1 LSDIES
7 GEDFTERVELAELGM
22 LHLRNSVVYPY
33 MPQQLTAS
41 RPHSIQAVEGAMADD
56 NLIAICAQRNPDV
69 ELPGLAD
76 LYPVGAIAKIHK
88 VWRMPDGSVRL
99 IVQGMDRAILEDV
112 VQSEPYMRVRM
123 RRLEDEGDSESMAV
137 QAMSRTILHQ
147 FQAMVKMLPHLPDE
161 LQIMVVNIDHPGRLC
176 DFVASNLDLQLSEH
190 QNILQALNIEERLK
204 CLTELL
210 AREVE
215 ILEVGNRIQTQVQ
228 EKLGKSQREYFLR
241 EQLRHIQKELSG
253 SDPMMA
259 EVDELRAALEEAKLP
274 QEAMV
279 AATRELERMQQMQ
292 QSSPEYSVV
301 RTYLDW
307 LVQLPWAVATDDRLD
322 IATASQI
329 LDEDHY
335 GLAKVKERVLE
346 YLAVRELRSDM
357 KGPILC
363 FVGPPGVGKT
373 SLGRSIARALGR
385 KFVRISL
392 GGVRDESE
400 IRGHRRTYVGALPGR
415 IIQGLRKAGSNN
427 PVFMLDE
434 VDKLGADFRGDP
446 AAALLEVLDPQQNDT
461 FSDHYLDVDF
471 DLSKVM
477 FITTANLLTTVP
489 GPLRDRMEEIPI
501 SGYTPDEKVQIARR
515 HLLPRQLDEH
525 GIGEEQLK
533 LTDAALEHL
542 IADYTREAGL
552 RNLERALGGLS
563 RKVARKFVEGRKRR
577 IEIGTKEVGTLLGA
591 APFFHEVAGREP
603 AVGMVTGL
611 AATAAGGEILFIEAT
626 RMPGHKNLILTGQLG
641 EVMQE
646 SARAALSYLR
656 SQAEVLKIDPAVF
669 DESDIHLHV
678 PAGATPKEGPSAGI
692 ALAAALISL
701 FTGRVV
707 DSQIA
712 MTGELTLRGRVLP
725 VGGIRDKILA
735 AHQAGIRT
743 VVLPKK
749 NEVDLED
756 VPATIRRRLRFVLVD
771 HIEEVFKAVLGAKAR
786 RQTKRPRAKT
796 KKSPARK
803 AVAVKKKVAA
813 KKSPAQKSVAVK
825 KKAAAKKSPARK
837 KTITKKT
844 VAKSKV
850 AGKKVAPRA
859 AKKRPLGKRNK
870 QGAKR

>member
-1 LSDIES
+1 MSDIEL
-7 GEDFTERVELAELGM
+7 TELLDDPVVPTELGV

-41 RPHSIQAVEGAMADD
+41 RPHSIQAVEAAAADD
-56 NLIAICAQRNPDV
+56 NLIGICAQRDPDV
-69 ELPGLAD
+69 EFPVLED
-76 LYPVGAIAKIHK
+76 LYAVGAIAKIHK

-99 IVQGMDRAILEDV
+99 IVQGMDRAILEEV
-112 VQSEPYMRVRM
+112 VQKEPYMRA
-123 RRLEDEGDSESMAV
+123 RLQSLKDEGDSESMVV

-147 FQAMVKMLPHLPDE
+147 FQAIVKMLPHLPDE

-176 DFVASNLDLQLSEH
+176 DFVASNLDLQLAEH
-190 QNILQALNIEERLK
+190 QNLLQALNIEERLQ

-259 EVDELRAALEEAKLP
+259 EVDELRDAIEAAQLP
-274 QEAMV
+274 QAAME
-279 AATRELERMQQMQ
+279 AATRELDRMQQMQ

-307 LVQLPWAVATDDRLD
+307 LVQLPWAVATDDRLE

-335 GLAKVKERVLE
+335 GLEKVKERVLE

-461 FSDHYLDVDF
+461 FADHYLDVDF

-477 FITTANLLTTVP
+477 FITTANLLSTVP

-501 SGYTPDEKVQIARR
+501 SGYTSDEKVQIARR

-525 GIGEEQLK
+525 GISEEQMTLE
-533 LTDAALEHL
+533 DEALEHL
-542 IADYTREAGL
+542 IADHTREAGL

-577 IEIGTKEVGTLLGA
+577 LKIGLKEVDALLGP

-626 RMPGHKNLILTGQLG
+626 RMPGRKNLILTGQLG
-641 EVMQE
+641 DVMQE
-646 SARAALSYLR
+646 SAQAALSYLR
-656 SQAEVLKIDPAVF
+656 SQAEELKIDPDIF

-692 ALAAALISL
+692 ALAAALVSL
-701 FTGRVV
+701 FTGRVI
-707 DSQIA
+707 DSQMA
-712 MTGELTLRGRVLP
+712 MTGEITLRGRVLP
-725 VGGIRDKILA
+725 VGGIRDKVLA
-735 AHQAGIRT
+735 AQQAGIRT
-743 VVLPKK
+743 VILPKK
-749 NEVDLED
+749 NEMDLED
-756 VPATIRRRLRFVLVD
+756 VPSTIRRKLRFVLVD
-771 HIEEVFKAVLGAKAR
+771 HIDEVFKAALGPRVKGWRRLKAN
-786 RQTKRPRAKT
+786 K
-796 KKSPARK
+796 
-803 AVAVKKKVAA
+803 VKKV
-813 KKSPAQKSVAVK
+813 
-825 KKAAAKKSPARK
+825 PARK
-837 KTITKKT
+837 KTAKKKPAAKRVAVKKT
-844 VAKSKV
+844 APTSVRQKGATLRKAPVSNKTRR
-850 AGKKVAPRA
+850 KKA
-859 AKKRPLGKRNK
+859 
-870 QGAKR
+870 

>member
-1 LSDIES
+1 MFRPLDLETLRPVTSALAAA
-7 GEDFTERVELAELGM
+7 GPLAEIGAALSARIAGFELEGGAVLVQVPQVPLELIEPDVARSRGYFAYPPHSLFYLAATFRGLGIETR
-22 LHLRNSVVYPY
+22 LLDLNFVTLDAAQRGKESVVP
-33 MPQQLTAS
+33 A
-41 RPHSIQAVEGAMADD
+41 
-56 NLIAICAQRNPDV
+56 
-69 ELPGLAD
+69 
-76 LYPVGAIAKIHK
+76 
-88 VWRMPDGSVRL
+88 W
-99 IVQGMDRAILEDV
+99 
-112 VQSEPYMRVRM
+112 
-123 RRLEDEGDSESMAV
+123 
-137 QAMSRTILHQ
+137 
-147 FQAMVKMLPHLPDE
+147 
-161 LQIMVVNIDHPGRLC
+161 
-176 DFVASNLDLQLSEH
+176 
-190 QNILQALNIEERLK
+190 
-204 CLTELL
+204 
-210 AREVE
+210 
-215 ILEVGNRIQTQVQ
+215 
-228 EKLGKSQREYFLR
+228 
-241 EQLRHIQKELSG
+241 
-253 SDPMMA
+253 
-259 EVDELRAALEEAKLP
+259 RAALDAALGAFERPLVCVSLMFDNTYAEFARVCRHVRESLP
-274 QEAMV
+274 HAVILAGGV
-279 AATRELERMQQMQ
+279 AA
-292 QSSPEYSVV
+292 SADPEK
-301 RTYLDW
+301 
-307 LVQLPWAVATDDRLD
+307 
-322 IATASQI
+322 I
-329 LDEDHY
+329 LDDDHY
-335 GLAKVKERVLE
+335 GLKKAKERILE
-346 YLAVRELRSDM
+346 YLAVQHLVKAL

-434 VDKLGADFRGDP
+434 IDKLGADFRGDP

-525 GIGEEQLK
+525 GIGEDQLR
-533 LTDAALEHL
+533 LTDEALEHL

-626 RMPGHKNLILTGQLG
+626 RMPGRKNLILTGQLG

-749 NEVDLED
+749 NKVDLED

-786 RQTKRPRAKT
+786 RQTKTQRAKT
-796 KKSPARK
+796 KKSPAQKAVAVKKKAAAKTKKSPAQK
-803 AVAVKKKVAA
+803 AVAVKKKVA
-813 KKSPAQKSVAVK
+813 S
-825 KKAAAKKSPARK
+825 
-837 KTITKKT
+837 
-844 VAKSKV
+844 
-850 AGKKVAPRA
+850 RA
-859 AKKRPLGKRNK
+859 AKKRPLGKKNR

>member
-1 LSDIES
+1 LSDIEL
-7 GEDFTERVELAELGM
+7 TELLDDPVVPTELGV

-41 RPHSIQAVEGAMADD
+41 RPHSIQAVEAAAADD
-56 NLIAICAQRNPDV
+56 NLIGICAQRDPDV
-69 ELPGLAD
+69 EFPVLED
-76 LYPVGAIAKIHK
+76 LYAVGAIAKIHK

-99 IVQGMDRAILEDV
+99 IVQGMDRAILEEV
-112 VQSEPYMRVRM
+112 VQKEPYMRA
-123 RRLEDEGDSESMAV
+123 RLQSLKDEGDSESMVV

-147 FQAMVKMLPHLPDE
+147 FQAIVKMLPHLPDE

-176 DFVASNLDLQLSEH
+176 DFVASNLDLQLAEH
-190 QNILQALNIEERLK
+190 QNLLQALNIEERLQ

-259 EVDELRAALEEAKLP
+259 EVDELRDAIEAAQLP
-274 QEAMV
+274 QAAME
-279 AATRELERMQQMQ
+279 AATRELDRMQQMQ

-307 LVQLPWAVATDDRLD
+307 LVQLPWAVATDDRLE

-335 GLAKVKERVLE
+335 GLEKVKERVLE

-461 FSDHYLDVDF
+461 FADHYLDVDF

-477 FITTANLLTTVP
+477 FITTANLLSTVP

-501 SGYTPDEKVQIARR
+501 SGYTSDEKVQIARR

-525 GIGEEQLK
+525 GISEEQMTLE
-533 LTDAALEHL
+533 DEALEHL
-542 IADYTREAGL
+542 IADHTREAGL

-577 IEIGTKEVGTLLGA
+577 LKIGLKEVDALLGP

-626 RMPGHKNLILTGQLG
+626 RMPGRKNLILTGQLG
-641 EVMQE
+641 DVMQE
-646 SARAALSYLR
+646 SAQAALSYLR
-656 SQAEVLKIDPAVF
+656 SQAEELKIDPDIF

-692 ALAAALISL
+692 ALAAALVSL
-701 FTGRVV
+701 FTGRVI
-707 DSQIA
+707 DSQMA
-712 MTGELTLRGRVLP
+712 MTGEITLRGRVLP
-725 VGGIRDKILA
+725 VGGIRDKVLA
-735 AHQAGIRT
+735 AQQAGIRT
-743 VVLPKK
+743 VILPKK
-749 NEVDLED
+749 NEMDLED
-756 VPATIRRRLRFVLVD
+756 VPSTIRRKLRFVLVD
-771 HIEEVFKAVLGAKAR
+771 HIDEVFKAALGPRVKGWRRLKAN
-786 RQTKRPRAKT
+786 K
-796 KKSPARK
+796 
-803 AVAVKKKVAA
+803 VKKV
-813 KKSPAQKSVAVK
+813 
-825 KKAAAKKSPARK
+825 PARK
-837 KTITKKT
+837 KTAKKKPAAKRVAVKKT
-844 VAKSKV
+844 APTSVRQKGATLRKAPVSNKTRR
-850 AGKKVAPRA
+850 KKA
-859 AKKRPLGKRNK
+859 
-870 QGAKR
+870 